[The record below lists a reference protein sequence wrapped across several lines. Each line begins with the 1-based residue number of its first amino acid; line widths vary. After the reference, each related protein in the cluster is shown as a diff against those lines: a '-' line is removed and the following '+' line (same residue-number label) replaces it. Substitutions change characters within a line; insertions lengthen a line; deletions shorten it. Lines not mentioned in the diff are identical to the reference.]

1 MKTSS
6 ISLLLIV
13 ATSCCVIAF
22 FSTQESTSETEAQFD
37 EPVALKVGDEIMN
50 QDSKMLYPSPAVF
63 DVDNDG
69 KDELVIGTIFGGI
82 YACEN
87 SNQKDGDPVWEA
99 PTAVNSVDGE
109 PLDLHNW

>member
-6 ISLLLIV
+6 MSFLLIV

-22 FSTQESTSETEAQFD
+22 FSAQKSTSEAGTQFE
-37 EPVALKVGDEIMN
+37 EPVALMVGDEVMN
-50 QDSKMLYPSPAVF
+50 QNSKMKYPSPAVF

-87 SNQKDGDPVWEA
+87 SNQNDGDPVWEA
-99 PTAVNSVDGE
+99 PVAVNSVDGE